1 MELGS
6 QATPFEHRS
15 FGEELELCKRYF
27 ELINGGILVG
37 TTTDTTSVQGDLRY
51 SVSKRAGAT
60 IALKNTVYANDG
72 ATQVTVSG
80 VSSSKDFTSGCL
92 LDLTTGSLTNNEA
105 IFVYANNEA
114 DGITADAEL

>member
-1 MELGS
+1 MEVGS

-60 IALKNTVYANDG
+60 IALKNTVYANEM
-72 ATQVTVSG
+72 VRH
-80 VSSSKDFTSGCL
+80 K
-92 LDLTTGSLTNNEA
+92 
-105 IFVYANNEA
+105 
-114 DGITADAEL
+114 